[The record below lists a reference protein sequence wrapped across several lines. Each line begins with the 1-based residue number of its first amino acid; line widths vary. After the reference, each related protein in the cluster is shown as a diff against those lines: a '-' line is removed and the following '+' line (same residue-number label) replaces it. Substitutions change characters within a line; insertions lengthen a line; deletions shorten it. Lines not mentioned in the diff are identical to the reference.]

1 MEVFMKTKKKKT
13 RRSDTKIMTKE
24 AAVLKYLREARK
36 LSIRNAAK
44 VIGVSDTKIN
54 HAENGRCDLNP
65 GLILKLLN
73 GYGFSYEEFMEL
85 VSGNKKM
92 PANDYAEC
100 IEILKRLDK
109 EKLRTVKAILD
120 SF

>member
-1 MEVFMKTKKKKT
+1 MEVFVKTRKKKT
-13 RRSDTKIMTKE
+13 RRSDIKVMSKE
-24 AAVLKYLREARK
+24 ASVLKYLREARK
-36 LSIRNAAK
+36 LSIRSAAK

-73 GYGFSYEEFMEL
+73 GYGYTYEEFIEL
-85 VSGNKKM
+85 VKGNKKM
-92 PANDYAEC
+92 PENTFNEC

-109 EKLRTVKAILD
+109 EKLKTVKAILE